1 MAKSSKKPIE
11 QVAKKSPHQ
20 PQENYEK
27 RLELA
32 SVEPKSYMQLIRTDD
47 EIAESVARVMAQP
60 THPFRND
67 VSDDEIETRIEEFF
81 KWCVDTGTRPSME
94 RLALAVGTTRE
105 TIRNW
110 RHGIGCS
117 DERKYMFQEAME
129 AVAAFDAEMVN
140 TGKMPVVA
148 YIWRSRNYYDMTDEK
163 RIIIEADTDRV
174 QSAESLIAEARN
186 IAGDFIDAD
195 YTEVDKDER

>member
-20 PQENYEK
+20 PKENYEK

-60 THPFRND
+60 THTFRND

-81 KWCVDTGTRPSME
+81 KWCVDTGTRPSM
-94 RLALAVGTTRE
+94 
-105 TIRNW
+105 
-110 RHGIGCS
+110 
-117 DERKYMFQEAME
+117 
-129 AVAAFDAEMVN
+129 
-140 TGKMPVVA
+140 
-148 YIWRSRNYYDMTDEK
+148 
-163 RIIIEADTDRV
+163 
-174 QSAESLIAEARN
+174 
-186 IAGDFIDAD
+186 
-195 YTEVDKDER
+195 